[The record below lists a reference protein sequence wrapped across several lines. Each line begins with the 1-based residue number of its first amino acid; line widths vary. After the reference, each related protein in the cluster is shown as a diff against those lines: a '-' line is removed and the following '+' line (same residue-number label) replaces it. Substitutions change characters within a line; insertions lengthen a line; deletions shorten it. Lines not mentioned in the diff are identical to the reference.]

1 VDNGFS
7 IFLRQENEFS
17 TLSIAELATE
27 QNDFLTR
34 CMVQQNTDRRGGEE
48 TRERVRDMSVPNTTS
63 RPPVRRMFVH
73 NPRSGM
79 RLASL
84 FVLAQFSAW
93 LLFVA
98 PFLLFFFPE
107 AGRGRGASV
116 SMTANIQGREEWSE
130 IDEGSRW

>member
-1 VDNGFS
+1 MHGPAEY
-7 IFLRQENEFS
+7 RS
-17 TLSIAELATE
+17 TW
-27 QNDFLTR
+27 
-34 CMVQQNTDRRGGEE
+34 RGGEE

-98 PFLLFFFPE
+98 PFLLFFFWRLAVAAAHRSP
-107 AGRGRGASV
+107 
-116 SMTANIQGREEWSE
+116 
-130 IDEGSRW
+130 